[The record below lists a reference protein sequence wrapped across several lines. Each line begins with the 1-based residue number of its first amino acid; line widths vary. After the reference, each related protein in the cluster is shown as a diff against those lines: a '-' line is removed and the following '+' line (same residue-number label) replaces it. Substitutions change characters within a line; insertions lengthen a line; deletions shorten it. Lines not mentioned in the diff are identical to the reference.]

1 MIVGGPIQSI
11 EIIQLTSHPD
21 LLSENQLYHSTD
33 IEDRLPAQLVRFD
46 GVAVRFPHLKRRALQ
61 IGYKLL
67 YYRFINGVQGPRTE
81 SEKDVFGDS
90 IKKLLVN
97 YS

>member
-1 MIVGGPIQSI
+1 
-11 EIIQLTSHPD
+11 
-21 LLSENQLYHSTD
+21 
-33 IEDRLPAQLVRFD
+33 
-46 GVAVRFPHLKRRALQ
+46 
-61 IGYKLL
+61 L

>member
-1 MIVGGPIQSI
+1 VVNPLAVTAG
-11 EIIQLTSHPD
+11 L
-21 LLSENQLYHSTD
+21 
-33 IEDRLPAQLVRFD
+33 RPATGSVVRFD
-46 GVAVRFPHLKRRALQ
+46 GVAVRFPHLKRRPLQ

-67 YYRFINGVQGPRTE
+67 HYRFINGVQGPSTE

>member
-1 MIVGGPIQSI
+1 MVARAGASVGSGAARGPDRAVVGGADGDP
-11 EIIQLTSHPD
+11 
-21 LLSENQLYHSTD
+21 LS
-33 IEDRLPAQLVRFD
+33 
-46 GVAVRFPHLKRRALQ
+46 HLKRRALQ